1 VEVTMLAYA
10 PRPDQKQLRPAT
22 LGLIVLGH
30 AGMLALVL
38 AANSDVIFK
47 PKPKP
52 TEVIFVPVPKPP
64 PPVPTETQTNPQPN
78 DSRIDTV
85 DPIVRPIPTP
95 GPVFE
100 EFPQPVRE
108 TGPVIGTGTGPVP
121 IPLDPPIVRTG
132 PRFATVGDA
141 VRPPYPIAKREAGDE
156 ASLRLRL
163 TIDERG
169 RVIAVDAVG
178 RADPTFL
185 AAARRHILRM
195 WRYQPAMEG
204 SKAVPSTA
212 TITLKF
218 ELGNA

>member
-1 VEVTMLAYA
+1 MLAYA
-10 PRPDQKQLRPAT
+10 PRPDQKKLRPAT

-30 AGMLALVL
+30 AGLLALVMT
-38 AANSDVIFK
+38 AKSGFIFPHK
-47 PKPKP
+47 PNPP
-52 TEVIFVPVPKPP
+52 DIVFVPNPKSPTTPP
-64 PPVPTETQTNPQPN
+64 PQPPTDTRPSTSQ
-78 DSRIDTV
+78 IDTV
-85 DPIVRPIPTP
+85 DPIVPPIPQP
-95 GPVFE
+95 GATVDPL
-100 EFPQPVRE
+100 PQPLPDP
-108 TGPVIGTGTGPVP
+108 GPVIGNGTAP
-121 IPLDPPIVRTG
+121 IVEPAAFDPPIVRTG

-141 VRPPYPIAKREAGDE
+141 VRPPYPDSMRQSGDE

-169 RVIAVDAVG
+169 RVIAVEAVG
-178 RADPTFL
+178 PANPTFL

-204 SKAVPSTA
+204 AKAVPSTT

>member
-1 VEVTMLAYA
+1 MLAYA
-10 PRPDQKQLRPAT
+10 PRPDQKKLRPAT

-30 AGMLALVL
+30 AGLLALVMT
-38 AANSDVIFK
+38 AKSGVIPVNPFTR
-47 PKPKP
+47 
-52 TEVIFVPVPKPP
+52 TEVVLVEEIKPP
-64 PPVPTETQTNPQPN
+64 EPRPPEPQPNPQPN
-78 DSRIDTV
+78 DSRIDFV
-85 DPIVRPIPTP
+85 IPLVPPPPTP
-95 GPVFE
+95 GPSVDQ
-100 EFPQPVRE
+100 FPQDMPQP
-108 TGPVIGTGTGPVP
+108 GPSIGTGTMPTASP
-121 IPLDPPIVRTG
+121 LPLDPPIVRKRAYFTTTG
-132 PRFATVGDA
+132 EA

-169 RVIAVDAVG
+169 RVIAVDPVG

-185 AAARRHILRM
+185 EAARRHILRV

-204 SKAVPSTA
+204 SRAVTSTT